1 MNVTGVIIR
10 EIRPADNAAI
20 ARIIRQVLEDFGV
33 PKTSSSYADPLLDDL
48 HTYYNKDRAVY
59 YIIEYG
65 GTPVGGAGITPLEN
79 YTGNVCELQKMYF
92 KPTVRGK
99 GIGARLLKKCLESA
113 VEFGY
118 EACYLETMPY
128 MKAAQTLYQR
138 FGFEYLEGSM
148 GDTGHTVCPVWMLK
162 KL

>member
-1 MNVTGVIIR
+1 MNLHSVVFR
-10 EIRPADNAAI
+10 EITPSDNPAI
-20 ARIIRQVLEDFGV
+20 ARIIREVLDALGV
-33 PKTSSSYADPLLDDL
+33 PKTGSSYADPSLDDL
-48 HTYYNKDRAVY
+48 YAYYNKDRAVY
-59 YIIEYG
+59 YVVEYE

-92 KPTVRGK
+92 DPSVRGK
-99 GIGARLLKKCLESA
+99 GIGTQLLQKCLKTA
-113 VEFGY
+113 VDFGY

-128 MKAAQTLYQR
+128 MKAAQTLYLR
-138 FGFEYLEGSM
+138 YGFEYLEGSM

>member
-1 MNVTGVIIR
+1 MNVARTVIR

-33 PKTSSSYADPLLDDL
+33 PKTGSSYADPLLDDL
-48 HTYYNKDRAVY
+48 YTYYNKERAVY
-59 YIIEYG
+59 YIVEYE
-65 GTPVGGAGITPLEN
+65 GTPVGGAGVTPLEN

-92 KPTVRGK
+92 EASVRGK
-99 GIGARLLKKCLESA
+99 GIGARLLQKCLESA
-113 VEFGY
+113 VDMGY

-128 MKAAQTLYQR
+128 MKAAQTLYLR